1 MTPRQTV
8 EAFQR
13 GRSEMA
19 KRILQFRKALR
30 TSGRTVDI
38 HRENDLVRRLCYNP
52 VGYGA
57 VKPPVKPTVEN
68 LACLAEI
75 YTLYGRA
82 PLPWERDPNWVN
94 PKSTEYYSACGYEDH
109 LFYQREE
116 AREYAEELIE
126 AVDYLLLLERFPV
139 ADMPRDLT
147 IL

>member
-1 MTPRQTV
+1 
-8 EAFQR
+8 
-13 GRSEMA
+13 
-19 KRILQFRKALR
+19 
-30 TSGRTVDI
+30 
-38 HRENDLVRRLCYNP
+38 
-52 VGYGA
+52 
-57 VKPPVKPTVEN
+57 
-68 LACLAEI
+68 
-75 YTLYGRA
+75 
-82 PLPWERDPNWVN
+82 VN